1 MMGVDVSSTF
11 YRKYISDQLLKNVK
25 RPQEK
30 FLKKGKS
37 DLKQNEKNSDHDM

>member
-1 MMGVDVSSTF
+1 MLMMGVDVSSTF

-30 FLKKGKS
+30 FLKKGVRFKKKGKELRS
-37 DLKQNEKNSDHDM
+37 